1 MAKIVFILQRRRD
14 QTREQCLQRWSG
26 ATHIAIVRKLPGLIK
41 WVQNHVVSAP
51 GEAVCDGIGEL
62 WFESDE
68 ALKSTDMAAAVEDAK
83 NFLDM
88 EKTGMVIVREQSVV
102 G

>member
-1 MAKIVFILQRRRD
+1 MKTFTQQTDTPDPKLRSKLTDEVVSRYKDCPDRRLK
-14 QTREQCLQRWSG
+14 EIMISLVKHLHS
-26 ATHIAIVRKLPGLIK
+26 GLIK

-68 ALKSTDMAAAVEDAK
+68 A
-83 NFLDM
+83 
-88 EKTGMVIVREQSVV
+88 IP
-102 G
+102 

>member
-1 MAKIVFILQRRRD
+1 MKTFTQQTDTPD
-14 QTREQCLQRWSG
+14 Q
-26 ATHIAIVRKLPGLIK
+26 KLLSKLTDEVVSRYKDCPDPRLKEIMISLVKHLHSGLIK

-68 ALKSTDMAAAVEDAK
+68 A
-83 NFLDM
+83 
-88 EKTGMVIVREQSVV
+88 IP
-102 G
+102 